1 MLLALKV
8 EQKIWFWE
16 EGNHGVEITDMSM
29 YESKVNYIHL
39 NPVRNGLAVNVENYI
54 LSSANDFK
62 ESKKRILT
70 LNNING

>member
-16 EGNHGVEITDMSM
+16 EGYHGVEITDISM
-29 YESKVNYIHL
+29 NESKVNYIHL
-39 NPVRNGLAVNVENYI
+39 NPVRNGLVVNAEDYK

-62 ESKKRILT
+62 GSKKGILT